1 MAHFDLTADVRAE
14 TGKGAAKRLR
24 NDKRIP
30 AVFYGP
36 KAGPVQ
42 LSVGTS
48 DLQGI
53 LKQVSRESAII
64 DLKMAAGDGNVQDAT
79 VMIKEL
85 QVDPLRG
92 DYLHADFYEISM
104 DKEVTADI
112 AVNLV
117 GEPVGVTKGGILQ
130 TIRREITI
138 SCLPDKLVEQ
148 LDVDVSELEI
158 GDAVHIEDLQ
168 FPEGITTDQEGHLT
182 VAVVAAPTVEEE
194 PEEEAEEV
202 EGLEEGEGVAEGEE
216 APEGASS
223 EE

>member
-1 MAHFDLTADVRAE
+1 MAHFALAADVR
-14 TGKGAAKRLR
+14 TQKGKEAARKLR

-36 KAGPVQ
+36 QAGPVP
-42 LSVGTS
+42 LTVSTS

-53 LKQVSRESAII
+53 LKKITQESAII
-64 DLKMAAGDGNVQDAT
+64 DLKMAATDGNVQDAT

-104 DKEVTADI
+104 DKEITADI
-112 AVNLV
+112 GINLV
-117 GEPVGVTKGGILQ
+117 GEPVGVTRGGILQ
-130 TIRREITI
+130 YIRREITI
-138 SCLPDKLVEQ
+138 SCLPDKLIER
-148 LDVDVSELEI
+148 LDVDVSGLDI
-158 GDAVHIEDLQ
+158 GDAVHIEDIQL
-168 FPEGITTDQEGHLT
+168 PEGISTAQEGHLT

-194 PEEEAEEV
+194 AEEEVEEI
-202 EGLEEGEGVAEGEE
+202 EGLEEAEAGAEAEE
-216 APEGASS
+216 EPS

>member
-1 MAHFDLTADVRAE
+1 MAHYPLAADVR
-14 TGKGAAKRLR
+14 TLKGKEAAAKLR
-24 NDKRIP
+24 NEKRIP

-36 KAGPVQ
+36 KAGPVH
-42 LSVGTS
+42 LAVHTS

-53 LKQVSRESAII
+53 LKKVSQESAII
-64 DLKMAAGDGNVQDAT
+64 DLKMAATDGNVQDAT

-104 DKEVTADI
+104 DKEITADI
-112 AVNLV
+112 AINLV
-117 GEPVGVTKGGILQ
+117 GEPVGVTRGGILQ
-130 TIRREITI
+130 YIRREITV

-148 LDVDVSELEI
+148 IDVDVSALDI
-158 GDAVHIEDLQ
+158 GDAVHIEDIRL
-168 FPEGITTDQEGHLT
+168 PEGISTDQEEHLT

-194 PEEEAEEV
+194 APEEEAEEM
-202 EGLEEGEGVAEGEE
+202 EGLEEGEAASEE
-216 APEGASS
+216 AEEEAS